1 MTDLT
6 RIPAASLAALLSSRE
21 VSSVEA
27 TQAHLDRIAAVDG
40 DVHAFLHVNAEAIA
54 AAESV
59 DARRAAGEKLGAIV
73 DSVAKVSEVATPD
86 VPATSHP
93 IPLVNIFRPDVAGTT
108 LTTEQALAGA
118 PEHDGSRF
126 KVSAILGEE
135 Q

>member
-1 MTDLT
+1 MSEIT
-6 RIPAASLAALLSSRE
+6 PE
-21 VSSVEA
+21 VV
-27 TQAHLDRIAAVDG
+27 AHLGNLARIA
-40 DVHAFLHVNAEAIA
+40 LTEAEI
-54 AAESV
+54 ESLT
-59 DARRAAGEKLGAIV
+59 GELGAIV

-93 IPLVNIFRPDVAGTT
+93 IPLSNVFRDDVIGQT

-118 PEHDGSRF
+118 PEHDGARF

>member
-1 MTDLT
+1 MSEITTD
-6 RIPAASLAALLSSRE
+6 
-21 VSSVEA
+21 VV
-27 TQAHLDRIAAVDG
+27 AHLANLARIALTPDEITK
-40 DVHAFLHVNAEAIA
+40 LT
-54 AAESV
+54 
-59 DARRAAGEKLGAIV
+59 GELGLIV

-93 IPLVNIFRPDVAGTT
+93 IRLVNVFRDDVPGET
-108 LTTEQALAGA
+108 LTTAQALAGA

>member
-1 MTDLT
+1 MSEITPD
-6 RIPAASLAALLSSRE
+6 
-21 VSSVEA
+21 VV
-27 TQAHLDRIAAVDG
+27 AHLANLARIA
-40 DVHAFLHVNAEAIA
+40 LTPEEITKLT
-54 AAESV
+54 
-59 DARRAAGEKLGAIV
+59 GELGAIV

-93 IPLVNIFRPDVAGTT
+93 IPMSNVFRDDIPGTT